1 MEAFP
6 VAFPV
11 DAKAILDHHVNIA
24 FFNNIEL
31 ILNFWSLLQ
40 FLTAFNMTRAARYG
54 CFGRFSYSRSGVL
67 NLL

>member
-1 MEAFP
+1 M
-6 VAFPV
+6 AFPV

-31 ILNFWSLLQ
+31 ILNFCCLLQ
-40 FLTAFNMTRAARYG
+40 FLTAFNMSRAARYG